1 MLYNIIGG
9 DNSMYE
15 VIYYSDNDD
24 NPILNFLLKL
34 SDKEQAKILREIDL
48 LEKFGFALGMPHIK
62 KMTGTDSL
70 WELRIKHSS
79 NNFRIFYFH
88 FIDNKFVL
96 LHAIRKTTQKTPTKD
111 INLALKRKDNYIKG
125 CDNNES

>member
-1 MLYNIIGG
+1 MLYNIIRG
-9 DNSMYE
+9 DFMYE
-15 VIYYSDNDD
+15 VVYYSDNGE
-24 NPILNFLLKL
+24 NPILNFLLTL

-48 LEKFGFALGMPHIK
+48 LEKFGFSLGMPHVK
-62 KMTGTDSL
+62 KMAGTDDL

-88 FIDNKFVL
+88 FINNKFVL
-96 LHAIRKTTQKTPTKD
+96 LHAIRKTTQKTPKKD
-111 INLALKRKDNYIKG
+111 ITLALKRQINYIKG

>member
-1 MLYNIIGG
+1 
-9 DNSMYE
+9 MYE
-15 VIYYSDNDD
+15 VTYYSDDAN
-24 NPILNFLLKL
+24 NPILDFLLKL

-48 LEKFGFALGMPHIK
+48 LEKFGFALGMRHIK
-62 KMTGTDSL
+62 KMSGTDQL

-88 FIDNKFVL
+88 FVDNKFVL

-111 INLALKRKDNYIKG
+111 IDLALKRQAKYIKG